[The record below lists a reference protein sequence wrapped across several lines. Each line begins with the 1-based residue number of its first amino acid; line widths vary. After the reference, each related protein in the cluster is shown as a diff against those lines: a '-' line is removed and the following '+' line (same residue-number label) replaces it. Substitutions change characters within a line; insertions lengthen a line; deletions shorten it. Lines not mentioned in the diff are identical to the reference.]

1 MQQLSL
7 KVVTSI
13 AQQYF
18 TTGQQVI
25 KSTMPEESKLLKE
38 FGNNKNYKENSQ
50 LYCKTTFL
58 GLGKFANFLMWG
70 RGNNQ

>member
-7 KVVTSI
+7 KVITSI
-13 AQQYF
+13 AQRYF

-25 KSTMPEESKLLKE
+25 KSTMPEESELLKE

-50 LYCKTTFL
+50 LYLKQHSL
-58 GLGKFANFLMWG
+58 Y
-70 RGNNQ
+70 